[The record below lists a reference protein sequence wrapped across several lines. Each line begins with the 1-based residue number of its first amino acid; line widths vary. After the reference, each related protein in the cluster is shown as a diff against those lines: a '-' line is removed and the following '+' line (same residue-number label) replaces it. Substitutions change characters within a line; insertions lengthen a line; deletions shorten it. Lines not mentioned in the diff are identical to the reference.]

1 MTKIRYLIFFVSG
14 IFFMGCRSSVSPD
27 TVLRLQIDSLVHWWV
42 PDSREGIC
50 KVDIKKLPDNEMLL
64 SGETNLPLAKVDIL
78 SSLENAGIKYRDSLK
93 LLPDPAEIDKPWG
106 IVSVSV
112 CNLKKNPS
120 HSSELVSQAIM
131 GTPVKILKKDGSWL
145 LIQTPDYYIGWST
158 DSGIEELDE
167 KEMAKWRQSD
177 RLIYTAK
184 SGDILSEND
193 DSEVISDIVS
203 GSIVNIIA
211 GQGNYYVVELP
222 DARRGIIDKKYC
234 KDFDRWCSETKPDP
248 DKLITFAKSLRG
260 SPYLWGGT
268 STKMTDCSGFLK
280 TVYFTGGVILARDA
294 SQQFRYGIAVDISST
309 FDSLQPGDQLFFGH
323 LNSSGKKIITHTGL
337 YIGDTEVIHESGMVK
352 VNSLDS
358 TRSNYNSY
366 LRKTIMGARRI
377 IGNSSGKGTDY
388 VVQNDWYNQR
398 P

>member
-1 MTKIRYLIFFVSG
+1 
-14 IFFMGCRSSVSPD
+14 MGCRSSVLPD
-27 TVLRLQIDSLVHWWV
+27 TVLRLQIDSLVHRWV

-50 KVDIKKLPDNEMLL
+50 KVDIKKLPYNEILL
-64 SGETNLPLAKVDIL
+64 SGETNLPLAKEDIL
-78 SSLENAGIKYRDSLK
+78 SSLENAGINYRDSLK
-93 LLPDPAEIDKPWG
+93 VLPDPAEIDKPWG
-106 IVSVSV
+106 IVSVSI

-158 DSGIEELDE
+158 NGGIEELNE
-167 KEMAKWRQSD
+167 KEMTEWQQSD

-184 SGDILSEND
+184 SGDIFSENVKGD
-193 DSEVISDIVS
+193 VISDIVT
-203 GSIVNIIA
+203 GSIINLISRK
-211 GQGNYYVVELP
+211 GDYYIVELP
-222 DARRGIIDKKYC
+222 DGRKGKIEMKYC
-234 KDFDRWCSETKPDP
+234 QDFDKWCSETKPDP
-248 DKLITFAKSLRG
+248 DKLIAFAGSLKG
-260 SPYLWGGT
+260 IPYLWGGT
-268 STKMTDCSGFLK
+268 STKMADCSGFLK

-294 SQQFRYGIAVDISST
+294 SQQFRYGIAVDISSS

-323 LNSSGKKIITHTGL
+323 LNSSRNKIITHTGM
-337 YIGDTEVIHESGMVK
+337 YIGDTEVIHESGMVR

-377 IGNSSGKGTDY
+377 IGNGSGKGTDY
-388 VVQNDWYNQR
+388 VVRNDWYNLR